1 MAGTTVEVLPLE
13 LTADMILNKGINLYG
28 GSGSGKSTV
37 ILDFMSMLKDH
48 VGQVIVISP
57 SDPTNHTYSGTWGD
71 GKGVVPLPLI
81 HYSITDSLL
90 KSIWDRQEALSQI
103 YKQAD
108 DLSVM
113 ERLFRRL
120 NLLSVNKAIE
130 TAEAKKALSITE
142 IRKNTTNEVD
152 AERECDSVRAK
163 FDNFIKMIYRR
174 NIIKFRDQLTLLD
187 LDPSERHCLK
197 YIDLNP
203 KLLLIFDDCSA
214 MLNGLSAD
222 SRKIMQEIYFRGRW
236 VNITTI
242 NAVHD
247 DKMLM
252 LELRKNAH
260 ITICTNAQAAT
271 TFFSRSGSGFSTD
284 MKRLVSRIVG
294 IVFREG
300 AFSKLLYMRSEEKLY
315 TFTAAKQTTPFVFG
329 NEAIRTYCEKIVS
342 TDTVTVDVNN
352 RFYDYFRSTPR

>member
-1 MAGTTVEVLPLE
+1 MAAVTIEVSPIE
-13 LTADMILNKGINLYG
+13 LTADTILNKGINLYG

-37 ILDFMSMLKDH
+37 ILHFMNILKDQ
-48 VGQVIVISP
+48 VGQIIVISP

-81 HYSITDSLL
+81 HYTITDGLL
-90 KSIWDRQEALSQI
+90 KSIWERQEALSQI

-120 NLLSVNKAIE
+120 NLVNVNRAIE
-130 TAEAKKALSITE
+130 TAEAKKAQSITE

-152 AERECDSVRAK
+152 AERECDVVRAK
-163 FDNFIKMIYRR
+163 FDGFIKMIYRR
-174 NIIKFRDQLTLLD
+174 NIIKYRDQLTLFD
-187 LDPSERHCLK
+187 LDPGERHCLK

-203 KLLLIFDDCSA
+203 RLLLIFDDCSS
-214 MLNGLSAD
+214 MLNGLNAD
-222 SRKIMQEIYFRGRW
+222 SRKIMQEVYFRGRW

-247 DKMLM
+247 DKMLS

-271 TFFSRSGSGFSTD
+271 TFFGRPGSGFGTD
-284 MKRLVSRIVG
+284 MKRLVGRIVG
-294 IVFREG
+294 TVFREG
-300 AFSKLLYMRSEEKLY
+300 AFCKLLYMRSEEKLY
-315 TFTAAKQTTPFVFG
+315 LFTAAKQTVPFVFG
-329 NEAIRTYCEKIVS
+329 NEAILAYCEKIAS
-342 TDTVTVDVNN
+342 TDTITVDTNN